1 MKHSKKNCVA
11 SPDDKL
17 MIRLIL
23 DRISPYTGKYEPEE
37 SRILACFT
45 QCLVPLFS
53 LLRKAIISIMYFPK
67 LRKLKITSGVN
78 NASLPLTLE
87 THTLVDN

>member
-23 DRISPYTGKYEPEE
+23 DRISPYTGMFYAVFGSTFFIIEKSHHFYYM
-37 SRILACFT
+37 
-45 QCLVPLFS
+45 LF
-53 LLRKAIISIMYFPK
+53 KTK
-67 LRKLKITSGVN
+67 KT
-78 NASLPLTLE
+78 
-87 THTLVDN
+87 